1 MGWEGERVGI
11 EKSGGGV
18 GECGG
23 PEEEWE
29 GKRVGIDRRSGVGW
43 GESGGRQED

>member
-29 GKRVGIDRRSGVGW
+29 GRESGDRQEW
-43 GESGGRQED
+43 GESGE